1 MFEAVV
7 AGFCAGSSGVAL
19 RLALADETAQT
30 SKFLLLV
37 LFAALTAS
45 TWFFHV
51 HAVRV
56 AHGASGGHQRGVG
69 LRLLGR
75 LLHRAEKLHVVRGSR
90 VHSPLHLAHP
100 GATAGGEGGEENVNI
115 SEPFSVCMYFTGI
128 NVSKVCRGLQVLRTR
143 GLSRLDYFRR
153 IVRSESD
160 KLMRSAFAIF

>member
-1 MFEAVV
+1 MSNAINTRPGSLRMMFEAVV

-75 LLHRAEKLHVVRGSR
+75 LLHRAEKLHVLIQEQ
-90 VHSPLHLAHP
+90 PQ
-100 GATAGGEGGEENVNI
+100 EEK
-115 SEPFSVCMYFTGI
+115 EEKKT
-128 NVSKVCRGLQVLRTR
+128 
-143 GLSRLDYFRR
+143 
-153 IVRSESD
+153 
-160 KLMRSAFAIF
+160 